1 VRLLLDTHALLWW
14 MAGDTRLSTRA
25 RKAIGTSDILVSAAS
40 VFEISIKVRLGKLPK
55 VERLAKSFLPSLT
68 EQGFAHLPVTV
79 AHGLRA
85 GTLTGQHADPF
96 DRLLAAQAMIEDVPI
111 ISADVAM
118 RELGANTFW

>member
-1 VRLLLDTHALLWW
+1 

-25 RKAIGTSDILVSAAS
+25 RKVIGASDVDILVSAAS
-40 VFEISIKVRLGKLPK
+40 AFEISIKVRLGRLPEA
-55 VERLAKSFLPSLT
+55 ERLAKNFLPSLT

-85 GTLTGQHADPF
+85 GALAGQHADPF

-111 ISADVAM
+111 VSADVAM